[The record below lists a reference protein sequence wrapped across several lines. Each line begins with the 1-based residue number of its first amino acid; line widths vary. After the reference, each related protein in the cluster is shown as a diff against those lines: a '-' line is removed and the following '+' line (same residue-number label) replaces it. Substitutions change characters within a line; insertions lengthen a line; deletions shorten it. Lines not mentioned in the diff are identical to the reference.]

1 MWQGPHGQNESA
13 QRQRSEVALTAL
25 HTTGK
30 GILAKMLTLV
40 FDKSE
45 FSRIYN
51 ETYYYKILVG
61 ITLSVRIAFINRRRL
76 TYMALFS
83 RLVCENTGNASTS
96 DMGCCADSD
105 DYSPTNFLGYT
116 IIK

>member
-1 MWQGPHGQNESA
+1 MKRLRENKL
-13 QRQRSEVALTAL
+13 QRLEMTKMFQRKLYSRIK
-25 HTTGK
+25 GK
-30 GILAKMLTLV
+30 QYI
-40 FDKSE
+40 
-45 FSRIYN
+45 SRIYN

>member
-1 MWQGPHGQNESA
+1 MIFLNSVKPNKD
-13 QRQRSEVALTAL
+13 RQAYINVKP
-25 HTTGK
+25 TT
-30 GILAKMLTLV
+30 
-40 FDKSE
+40 DKSV

>member
-1 MWQGPHGQNESA
+1 MMKIIRRTDPMILDA
-13 QRQRSEVALTAL
+13 SERASERMRT
-25 HTTGK
+25 
-30 GILAKMLTLV
+30 
-40 FDKSE
+40 DKSE

>member
-1 MWQGPHGQNESA
+1 MNGGASACPAES
-13 QRQRSEVALTAL
+13 RT
-25 HTTGK
+25 
-30 GILAKMLTLV
+30 
-40 FDKSE
+40 DKLE

>member
-1 MWQGPHGQNESA
+1 MARLSIHDA
-13 QRQRSEVALTAL
+13 SERASERMQT
-25 HTTGK
+25 
-30 GILAKMLTLV
+30 
-40 FDKSE
+40 DKSE

-105 DYSPTNFLGYT
+105 DYSPTIFLGYT